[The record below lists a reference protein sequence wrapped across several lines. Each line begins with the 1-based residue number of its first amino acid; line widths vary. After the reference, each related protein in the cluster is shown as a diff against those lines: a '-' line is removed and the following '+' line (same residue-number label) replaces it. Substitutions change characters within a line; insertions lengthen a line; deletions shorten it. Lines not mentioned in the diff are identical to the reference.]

1 MGVSII
7 GGAAYVMGGA
17 AYVIVRAVRDEVH
30 AGRVGRGVL
39 VGVVEVAEAEVVE
52 RGVLFGVL
60 ERGESGEVLGERGE
74 SGEVL
79 GERGDGE
86 RAVER
91 GRFVSFWW
99 KSSGS

>member
-60 ERGESGEVLGERGE
+60 ERGESGEVLGERG
-74 SGEVL
+74 
-79 GERGDGE
+79 DGE